1 MTSYSAW
8 SGAALPAT
16 AGPATVAPTGSR
28 PRGYNG
34 CSPYLYNG
42 MLLRLPRPA
51 AAAAAR
57 GAAAALRCARSAERS
72 NFTWLRLA
80 NVVDEISGGA
90 PIEDLIRCRPCSPG
104 DHVALTVGS
113 RIAFV
118 ASCDVAARGLAFW
131 VAVVRAYV
139 QLQITVSFEYRFLAQ
154 LYVQARAPVKH
165 SLLKRDECGRLLS
178 RRRCCGG
185 LIMLG
190 LPIL

>member
-1 MTSYSAW
+1 MTSHSAW

-42 MLLRLPRPA
+42 MLLRLHRPA

-57 GAAAALRCARSAERS
+57 GAAAALRGARRAERS

-104 DHVALTVGS
+104 VAHRREQDRLCSQLRRSSAGP
-113 RIAFV
+113 
-118 ASCDVAARGLAFW
+118 GL
-131 VAVVRAYV
+131 
-139 QLQITVSFEYRFLAQ
+139 L
-154 LYVQARAPVKH
+154 
-165 SLLKRDECGRLLS
+165 G
-178 RRRCCGG
+178 CGG
-185 LIMLG
+185 PRGRTAANHCLV
-190 LPIL
+190 